1 MASRHC
7 NGCAPQANDHPTSHA
22 ISANKARLPRSI
34 LLRLKIEKGRRAL
47 SFREDTPSFRNKSV
61 LLTGATSGIGRA
73 TALAFARHGANVAI
87 VGRSVARG
95 DEVAAACEAAGGQ
108 ACFIAAD
115 VTRPDE
121 IRRAVEATCERYG
134 RLDIAF
140 NNAGMQE
147 RRAPLAEQAD
157 EIFEAVFSANV
168 RALFVAMKAEIA
180 AMQGSGGG
188 VIVNNA
194 SVSGLRNP
202 NPGLSLYS
210 ASKAAVISLTR
221 SAALE
226 YAPRGIRINAVSPG
240 RVETPMMLAS
250 GIADMSAVAAALPAR
265 RLGTPDEVAEAVV
278 WLASDAASFVIGH
291 NLCVDGGF
299 LAS

>member
-1 MASRHC
+1 MNEPVMTCEATTRSADTAFR
-7 NGCAPQANDHPTSHA
+7 AQAV
-22 ISANKARLPRSI
+22 
-34 LLRLKIEKGRRAL
+34 
-47 SFREDTPSFRNKSV
+47 SFRNKSV

-73 TALAFARHGANVAI
+73 TALAFARRGANVAI
-87 VGRSVARG
+87 VGRSAERG
-95 DEVAAACEAAGGQ
+95 RDTAAGCETVGGP
-108 ACFIAAD
+108 ACFIEAD
-115 VTRPDE
+115 VTKPEELRH
-121 IRRAVEATCERYG
+121 AVARCCERYG
-134 RLDIAF
+134 RLDIAV
-140 NNAGMQE
+140 NNAGTQE

-157 EIFEAVFSANV
+157 EIFDAVFAANV
-168 RALFVAMKAEIA
+168 RAVFQAMKAEIA
-180 AMQGSGGG
+180 VMLRSGGG
-188 VIVNNA
+188 AIVNNA

-202 NPGLSLYS
+202 NPGLAIYS

-226 YAPRGIRINAVSPG
+226 YAPHGIRINAVSPG
-240 RVETPMMLAS
+240 RVDTPMMLSS

-265 RLGTPDEVAEAVV
+265 RLGQPEEVAEAVV

>member
-1 MASRHC
+1 
-7 NGCAPQANDHPTSHA
+7 
-22 ISANKARLPRSI
+22 
-34 LLRLKIEKGRRAL
+34 L
-47 SFREDTPSFRNKSV
+47 SFREDTSSFQNKSV

-73 TALAFARHGANVAI
+73 TALAFARRGANVAV
-87 VGRSVARG
+87 VGRAVARG
-95 DEVAAACEAAGGQ
+95 EEVAASCVAAGGD

-115 VTRPDE
+115 VTKPDE
-121 IRRAVEATCERYG
+121 LRRAVEATCTRYG

-157 EIFEAVFSANV
+157 EIFEAVFAANV
-168 RALFVAMKAEIA
+168 RALFQAMKAEIA
-180 AMQGSGGG
+180 VMQGSGGG

-194 SVSGLRNP
+194 SVSGVRNP

-226 YAPRGIRINAVSPG
+226 YAPHGIRINAVSPG

-250 GIADMSAVAAALPAR
+250 GIADMSAVAAALPAH
-265 RLGTPDEVAEAVV
+265 RLGTPDEVAEAVM

>member
-1 MASRHC
+1 
-7 NGCAPQANDHPTSHA
+7 
-22 ISANKARLPRSI
+22 
-34 LLRLKIEKGRRAL
+34 L
-47 SFREDTPSFRNKSV
+47 SFREDTPSFQNKSV

-73 TALAFARHGANVAI
+73 TALAFSRRGANVAI
-87 VGRSVARG
+87 IGRSEARG
-95 DEVAAACEAAGGQ
+95 EEVAAACHAAGGD

-115 VTRPDE
+115 ITKPDE
-121 IRRAVEATCERYG
+121 LRRAVEATSERYG

-147 RRAPLAEQAD
+147 RRAPLTEQAD
-157 EIFEAVFSANV
+157 EIFDAVFSANV
-168 RALFVAMKAEIA
+168 RAVFQAMKAEIA
-180 AMQGSGGG
+180 AMQGSGAG

-194 SVSGLRNP
+194 SVSGVRNP

-226 YAPRGIRINAVSPG
+226 YAPHGIRINAVSPG

-265 RLGTPDEVAEAVV
+265 RLGTSDEVAEAVV

>member
-1 MASRHC
+1 MS
-7 NGCAPQANDHPTSHA
+7 GPA
-22 ISANKARLPRSI
+22 IMHNALAKSDDATFRETAR
-34 LLRLKIEKGRRAL
+34 
-47 SFREDTPSFRNKSV
+47 SFRHKSV

-73 TALAFARHGANVAI
+73 SALAFARRGASVAI
-87 VGRSVARG
+87 VGRSAERG
-95 DEVAAACEAAGGQ
+95 RDAAAACEAAGGP
-108 ACFIAAD
+108 ACFIEAD
-115 VTRPDE
+115 VTNPE
-121 IRRAVEATCERYG
+121 ELRRAVTRTCERFG

-147 RRAPLAEQAD
+147 RRALVAKQSD
-157 EIFEAVFSANV
+157 EIFDAVFNVNV
-168 RALFVAMKAEIA
+168 RAVFQAMKAEIA
-180 AMQGSGGG
+180 AMLQSGGG

-202 NPGLSLYS
+202 NPGLAIYS
-210 ASKAAVISLTR
+210 ASKAAVLSLTR

-226 YAPRGIRINAVSPG
+226 YAPLGIRINAVSPG
-240 RVETPMMLAS
+240 RVDTPMMLAS

-265 RLGTPDEVAEAVV
+265 RLGQPEEVAEAVV

-291 NLCVDGGF
+291 NLCADGGF